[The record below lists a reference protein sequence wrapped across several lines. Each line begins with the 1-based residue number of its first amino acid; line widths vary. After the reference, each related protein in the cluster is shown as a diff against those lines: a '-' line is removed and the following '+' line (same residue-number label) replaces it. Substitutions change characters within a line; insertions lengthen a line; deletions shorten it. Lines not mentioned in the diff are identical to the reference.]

1 MVHRFGRVLYD
12 RFFGPYTHKLW
23 GQDPRGISSDWASQR
38 ISLLDLGDVA
48 LRMAGLR
55 RGGARTHARR
65 YLYPQ
70 HGIGQI
76 FTRMA
81 EEISARGGQVRYGV
95 EVAGLVTEPA
105 PQGRR
110 RLRAVRVRR
119 VAEEGDLAAQHS
131 PEEVE
136 ELRADQVIST
146 QALPALLGQLDV
158 ALPGGITSSARRAA
172 ARLRFRAVRFLN
184 IKLDRPRFSPHTWL
198 YVSEPQHLMTRI
210 QEPSQRSPF
219 AAPPGKTSIMLEIP
233 CDQGDAVWTASADD
247 LYQRCLRD
255 LSALGFPD
263 VARDTLGYFTTQVA
277 EGYPVYHRGYQD
289 ERLAALEQVDRVSN
303 LTSCGR
309 QGAFRYVFM
318 DTAMEM
324 GMLAAARALE
334 GRGATAEVAGLR
346 SERGLIEARSVA
358 A

>member
-1 MVHRFGRVLYD
+1 
-12 RFFGPYTHKLW
+12 
-23 GQDPRGISSDWASQR
+23 
-38 ISLLDLGDVA
+38 
-48 LRMAGLR
+48 
-55 RGGARTHARR
+55 
-65 YLYPQ
+65 
-70 HGIGQI
+70 
-76 FTRMA
+76 
-81 EEISARGGQVRYGV
+81 
-95 EVAGLVTEPA
+95 
-105 PQGRR
+105 
-110 RLRAVRVRR
+110 
-119 VAEEGDLAAQHS
+119 
-131 PEEVE
+131 
-136 ELRADQVIST
+136 
-146 QALPALLGQLDV
+146 
-158 ALPGGITSSARRAA
+158 
-172 ARLRFRAVRFLN
+172 
-184 IKLDRPRFSPHTWL
+184 
-198 YVSEPQHLMTRI
+198 
-210 QEPSQRSPF
+210 
-219 AAPPGKTSIMLEIP
+219 MLEIP

-277 EGYPVYHRGYQD
+277 EGYPVYHRGYQE
-289 ERLAALEQVDRVSN
+289 ERLAALAQVDRVSN